1 MIDDNNNRIEVREEI
16 VRWSAIL
23 DGDLIE
29 RTLRKVVEVNY
40 FETHQTTRK
49 MAVFNTIK
57 VKFSKTYNLN

>member
-1 MIDDNNNRIEVREEI
+1 MKEDSNNRIEVREEI
-16 VRWSAIL
+16 DRWPVIL

-29 RTLRKVVEVNY
+29 RTLRKVVEVY
-40 FETHQTTRK
+40 YIETRQTTRK